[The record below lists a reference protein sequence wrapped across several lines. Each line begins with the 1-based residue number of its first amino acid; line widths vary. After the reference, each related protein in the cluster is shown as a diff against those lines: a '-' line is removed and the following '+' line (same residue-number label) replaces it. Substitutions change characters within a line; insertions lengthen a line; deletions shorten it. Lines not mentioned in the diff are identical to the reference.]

1 MKVSLYKTNKQ
12 TKNSCIFQL
21 FLKNEPENANGMGQP
36 ARRIFIKMYWKGV
49 NHFRNKQKSFL
60 FLVL

>member
-21 FLKNEPENANGMGQP
+21 FLKNEPENENGATCPANFYENVLK
-36 ARRIFIKMYWKGV
+36 RREPFPE
-49 NHFRNKQKSFL
+49 
-60 FLVL
+60 